1 MWSSSRK
8 MFISQMLRQLRLFL
22 RVDPGPRRTPA
33 DFRRAGVELVW
44 LVRFF
49 YLFIAF
55 EMNTN
60 MVPEALTRTP
70 TQPLWPVEFMNSLF
84 GMDWLALA
92 VNAPVTP
99 VVCSL
104 LGLLAV
110 VFPGWLV
117 WRLGVFLYLFLYTAL
132 TNSLG
137 ATNHSEYFYVYMSFA
152 LLFLPSAI
160 GRSSQMSRRAAMNCV
175 MVLWFA
181 QLMPLLAYFLSG
193 FWKIW
198 HSGWELLTTDSFVR
212 ILLDRMMSD
221 TLPVPVLLPFLAKN
235 ELLAQFLFLS
245 MIYIQVA
252 AIFALFRPHLHR
264 PLGIVLILFHLGTDW
279 LLNIEFY
286 QFTVVVGL
294 LFVFSPFAPP
304 FSLRGLLQSL
314 PLLGIPVRVF
324 AAYPVQRPA
333 KAWLIYDGECPV
345 CQRYALYL
353 NVKRSLGELVLVNAR
368 DGGPIVEE
376 VKALPHDLNE
386 GMVLKINGRFLRGEA
401 ALHVLA
407 LLSDGRKLFGAV
419 NRLMFHSRTLSR
431 LLYPVLKLGRRTLL
445 KIKGTPMID

>member
-1 MWSSSRK
+1 
-8 MFISQMLRQLRLFL
+8 MFIPQMLRQLRLFL

-33 DFRRAGVELVW
+33 DFRRAGVEVAW
-44 LVRFF
+44 LTRFF

-60 MVPEALTRTP
+60 MIPEALTRTP
-70 TQPLWPVEFMNSLF
+70 TQPLWPVELMNSLF
-84 GMDWLALA
+84 GMDWLAQA

-110 VFPGWLV
+110 VFPSELV

-304 FSLRGLLQSL
+304 FSPRGMLQSL
-314 PLLGIPVRVF
+314 PLLGIPMRVF

-345 CQRYALYL
+345 CHRYALYL

-401 ALHVLA
+401 ALHALA

-431 LLYPVLKLGRRTLL
+431 LLYPVLKLGRRALL